1 MTPSRGGEESR
12 LAEDANGLEGTGKGT
27 SGSLTAGP
35 LVTLRWRQG
44 QGG

>member
-12 LAEDANGLEGTGKGT
+12 LAEDANGLEGTGEGT

-35 LVTLRWRQG
+35 LVTLRWQQG